1 MSPRFL
7 SVIITCHILKLPI
20 LRYFLTV
27 FCIMASIKVKFRP
40 STVADKKGTV
50 FYQMTHKQRVRI
62 VSTDIKLSLWEW
74 DIMNSCL
81 YDNMT
86 NNNCQSVYNRIE
98 ADISHFNDVVDRL
111 KVYSNSFTIDD
122 ICDMF
127 FSYKAGKVYVLQY
140 INAYICNLQQQG
152 RWGQAINCLR
162 MRNSFSNFLNG
173 KDILFDELDN
183 KILESYNDWLMKRN
197 LMRNSCSFYL
207 RVLRSVY
214 NDAVNEGIVLQSFPF
229 KNAYTGIDKT
239 IKRAVNEEII
249 YDLYKLELDKKPQ
262 LAFARDIFIFSY
274 GTRGMAFVDIA
285 FLKKSDYKCGIIIYN
300 RRKTRQRLRIKVEPC
315 ICELIER
322 HSEKDDDSPY
332 LFPILHSVDNKDAYR
347 EYRSALSL
355 YNKRLKMLSNMLD
368 CNVVLSSYTA
378 RHSWATAARN
388 NDISLSVISAGM
400 GHTSENTTRIYLA
413 SLDDS
418 MVDDANRKLL
428 EKLK

>member
-74 DIMNSCL
+74 DVMNGCL

-86 NNNCQSVYNRIE
+86 NSNCQSVYNRIE
-98 ADISHFNDVVDRL
+98 ADITHFNDVVDRL
-111 KVYSNSFTIDD
+111 KVYSNSFTVDD
-122 ICDMF
+122 ICEMF
-127 FSYKAGKVYVLQY
+127 FNYKTGKVYVLQY
-140 INAYICNLQQQG
+140 INAHIDNLQKQR
-152 RWGQAINCLR
+152 RWGQATNCLR
-162 MRNSFSNFLNG
+162 MKNSFSNFLNG

-183 KILESYNDWLMKRN
+183 KILESYNDWLMQRN

-207 RVLRSVY
+207 RVLRSIY
-214 NDAVNEGIVLQSFPF
+214 NDAVNEGLVLQSFPF

-239 IKRAVNEEII
+239 VKRAVSEELI
-249 YDLYKLELDKKPQ
+249 YKLYKLDLVEKPQ

-285 FLKKSDYKCGIIIYN
+285 FLKKSDYKSDIIIYN
-300 RRKTRQRLRIKVEPC
+300 RRKTRQRLRIRVESC

-322 HSEKDDDSPY
+322 HCEKDKNSPY
-332 LFPILHSVDNKDAYR
+332 LFPILRSVDDKEAYI
-347 EYRSALSL
+347 EYRNALSL
-355 YNKRLKMLSNMLD
+355 YNKRLKLLSNMLG
-368 CNVVLSSYTA
+368 CKVVLSSYTA

-388 NDISLSVISAGM
+388 NEVSLSVISAGM

-418 MVDDANRKLL
+418 MIDDANRKLL

>member
-1 MSPRFL
+1 
-7 SVIITCHILKLPI
+7 
-20 LRYFLTV
+20 
-27 FCIMASIKVKFRP
+27 MASIKVKFRP

-98 ADISHFNDVVDRL
+98 ADITHFNDVVDRL

-122 ICDMF
+122 ICEMF
-127 FSYKAGKVYVLQY
+127 FNYKAGKVYILQY
-140 INAYICNLQQQG
+140 INAHIDSLQQQG
-152 RWGQAINCLR
+152 RWGQATNCLR
-162 MRNSFSNFLNG
+162 MKNSFSNFLNG

-183 KILESYNDWLMKRN
+183 KILESYNDWLMQRN

-214 NDAVNEGIVLQSFPF
+214 NDAVNEGLVLQSFPF

-239 IKRAVNEEII
+239 VKRAVSEELI
-249 YDLYKLELDKKPQ
+249 YKLFKLDLVEKPQ

-285 FLKKSDYKCGIIIYN
+285 FLKKSDYKSGIIIYN
-300 RRKTRQRLRIKVEPC
+300 RRKTRQRLRIRVEPC
-315 ICELIER
+315 ICELMER
-322 HSEKDDDSPY
+322 HCEKDENSPY
-332 LFPILHSVDNKDAYR
+332 LFPILRSMDDKEAYR

-355 YNKRLKMLSNMLD
+355 YNKRLRVLSNMLG
-368 CNVVLSSYTA
+368 CKVVLSSYTA